1 MRLCYISRN
10 YHNIHGA
17 GDKAKTDIE
26 VTLAQM
32 GAVNIGLS
40 HSTSRNKVVHFTRN
54 LAGIIKAACSL
65 RKGDVLV
72 LQYPLKKYYE
82 WACNR
87 AHGRGA
93 KVITVIHD
101 LGSFRRKKLS
111 IQQEIER
118 LSHSD
123 IIIAHNEKM
132 QAWLEENGMQRP
144 IVRLGIFDYLS
155 PAPTHNDRPMPE
167 AGQSYSVMFV
177 GNMAATLNKFLYDLG
192 TQSTH
197 TDYYLYGGHFDASLD
212 PKNGH
217 LKPQGFAIDHQLMNS
232 NLGDFGLSWYGESL
246 EFGQGK
252 IGEYMAY
259 NNPHKVSLYLRCE
272 TPVILWKHAGLA
284 SFVQR
289 EQCGLIVDSLVDLQ
303 SQLDQVTPEQYA
315 TLRSNARRVAEK
327 IASGQY
333 IRQAIQQCLDILN
346 Q

>member
-10 YHNIHGA
+10 YHNIRGA

-26 VTLAQM
+26 TTLSKM
-32 GAVNIGLS
+32 GAVNIGLTY
-40 HSTSRNKVVHFTRN
+40 STSQNKIVHFTRN
-54 LAGIIKAACSL
+54 LTGIIKAALSL
-65 RKGDVLV
+65 HQGDVLV

-111 IQQEIER
+111 IQQEIDR

-132 QAWLEENGMQRP
+132 QAWLEEHGMQRP
-144 IVRLGIFDYLS
+144 IVQLGIFDYLS
-155 PAPTHNDRPMPE
+155 PAPTQSQRPSPQE
-167 AGQSYSVMFV
+167 GDHLSVMFV

-192 TQSTH
+192 AQSTH
-197 TDYYLYGGHFDASLD
+197 TDYYLYGGHFDQSLD
-212 PKNGH
+212 PGNGH

-232 NLGDFGLSWYGESL
+232 NQGDFGLSWYGESL
-246 EFGQGK
+246 DFGQGK
-252 IGEYMAY
+252 IGEYMGY

-272 TPVILWKHAGLA
+272 TPVILWRHAGLA
-284 SFVQR
+284 SFVER
-289 EQCGLIVDSLVDLQ
+289 EQCGLIVDTLTDLEA
-303 SQLDQVTPEQYA
+303 QLDAITPEQYRQMR
-315 TLRSNARRVAEK
+315 TNAHRIAEQ
-327 IASGQY
+327 IASGYY
-333 IRQAIQQCLDILN
+333 ITQAIQQCLKLL
-346 Q
+346 